1 MKSVPAVGLWVTV
14 TDQYITVGKIVNT
27 HGNKGMVRVL
37 PLTDFPERFQRER
50 VLNVQLGD
58 VSRQLH
64 IEQSSAHK
72 KFIIIKF
79 REIPDMNAAE
89 ELKGALIQVTR
100 EELHPLPNGSFY
112 IFQLLGLKVFDR
124 EGSFLG
130 VVNDVLVTGAN
141 DVYVVDRDNGVR
153 PLLVPALK
161 DVVLEVDLEQSRMV
175 VSLPEGLVDL

>member
-1 MKSVPAVGLWVTV
+1 MWIAV

-37 PLTDFPERFQRER
+37 PLTDFPERFQQER
-50 VLNVQLGD
+50 VLFVRLGD

-64 IEQSSAHK
+64 IEHSSPHK

-79 REIPDMNAAE
+79 QEIPDMNAAE
-89 ELKGALIQVTR
+89 ELKGALIQVAR
-100 EELHPLPNGSFY
+100 EDLHPLPDGSFY
-112 IFQLLGLKVFDR
+112 IFQLLGLRVFDQ

-130 VVNDVLVTGAN
+130 VVKDVLVTGAN
-141 DVYVVDRDNGVR
+141 DVYVVERDTGGR
-153 PLLVPALK
+153 PLLIPALK
-161 DVVLEVDLEQSRMV
+161 DVVLEIDLEQVRMV